1 MSKSRKKPEPNVEKE
16 SPRVKRSR
24 DAVLATTFELMSEG
38 GIGGVSVDE
47 ISRRSGVA
55 KTTIY
60 RHWPSRSALLLDAC
74 AKLRP
79 QPPIPDT
86 GSLEGDLLAHAAF
99 IARQLKSARWPTI
112 LPSIIDAAERD
123 PEIAKLHAQLQAGFA
138 YPYSVIIERAKKRGE
153 VPARARALDTAAL
166 VSGPFFFRRW
176 YSREPIDEMFVKSV
190 VERALE
196 ALKARSTLT

>member
-1 MSKSRKKPEPNVEKE
+1 MSKRSKKPEPGIEE
-16 SPRVKRSR
+16 RSPRVSRSK
-24 DAVLATTFELMSEG
+24 DAVLATTFELMWEE

-79 QPPIPDT
+79 QPQIPDT
-86 GSLEGDLLAHAAF
+86 GSLKGDLLAHAAF
-99 IARQLKSARWPTI
+99 VAKQLESARWPAI

-123 PEIAKLHAQLQAGFA
+123 PEVAKLHAQLQAGFA
-138 YPYSVIIERAKKRGE
+138 HPYSVIVERAKKRGE
-153 VPARARALDTAAL
+153 VPTRARMSDTAAL
-166 VSGPFFFRRW
+166 ISGPLFFRRW

-196 ALKARSTLT
+196 PLRPTPL